1 MPKRPRNK
9 MPVSD
14 RAKQFMPFSAL
25 KGLDEALRA
34 KEKIVVPKV
43 ELSPEMAEELDYKM
57 HLLEKGKMVTVIY
70 FSNGEY
76 VKVTG
81 LVARI
86 DETSRVIQIVNTKVW
101 FDDILDICGEGGV

>member
-1 MPKRPRNK
+1 MPKKPINK

-25 KGLDEALRA
+25 KGLDEALRT

-43 ELSPEMAEELDYKM
+43 ELSPEMAEELNYKM
-57 HLLEKGKMVTVIY
+57 HLLEKGKVTTIIY
-70 FSNGEY
+70 FSSGEY

-86 DETSRVIQIVNTKVW
+86 DQTSRVIQIVNTKIR
-101 FDDILDICGEGGV
+101 FDDIFDIRFDV

>member
-1 MPKRPRNK
+1 

-86 DETSRVIQIVNTKVW
+86 DETSRVIQIVNTKIR
-101 FDDILDICGEGGV
+101 FDDIQDICGEGGV

>member
-1 MPKRPRNK
+1 

-25 KGLDEALRA
+25 KGLDEALRT

-43 ELSPEMAEELDYKM
+43 GLSPEMAEELDYKM
-57 HLLEKGKMVTVIY
+57 HLIEKGKVTTIIY
-70 FSNGEY
+70 FSSGEY

-86 DETSRVIQIVNTKVW
+86 DETRRPFQVLCKRLKLI
-101 FDDILDICGEGGV
+101 